1 MHDAGVRGSCVVAG
15 ERVGSQEGARNEEGG
30 SVRPVGRAGFGVQG
44 GHALLDPRNMD
55 CEWHRWGKGKP
66 RVGRKAGKKGPLS
79 ASIGLGR
86 WEAREG
92 G

>member
-1 MHDAGVRGSCVVAG
+1 MHDAGVRVCG
-15 ERVGSQEGARNEEGG
+15 VGGGAWGGPQVGARNEEGG